1 MTNQVGDFL
10 SCTKNCKMIQF
21 LKTLF
26 CSIAS
31 SNKQKVLTLSGHVHL
46 MKPYKKCVNLAN
58 KYLFAINLGIFV
70 FFFVVLYSKNK
81 PTFGRFCVRAR
92 VIFYVCVFFLLLS
105 KRCQFSFLPS
115 ENFPTELFRR
125 PKGRKARPPRGQS
138 RPAPYLRT
146 LILLPTV
153 VAVTLASSRQ
163 QAALGHV
170 A

>member
-1 MTNQVGDFL
+1 MTNQVGDSL
-10 SCTKNCKMIQF
+10 SCTKNCKMTQF

-31 SNKQKVLTLSGHVHL
+31 SNKQKILTLSGHVHL

-92 VIFYVCVFFLLLS
+92 VIFYVCVFFFTSLQTVPVFFSPFRKLS
-105 KRCQFSFLPS
+105 DWAFSPPQGKESQTTAGPIEACAIS
-115 ENFPTELFRR
+115 EDINFTPNGGGGALWGFRR
-125 PKGRKARPPRGQS
+125 P
-138 RPAPYLRT
+138 
-146 LILLPTV
+146 
-153 VAVTLASSRQ
+153 
-163 QAALGHV
+163 
-170 A
+170 